1 MSDFL
6 ATWEL
11 TRKRFDDA
19 VLDLDQE
26 QLNWRLQPDTLT
38 IGQMAI
44 HVAGVELFMVRQLV
58 DVSFDDTQDRISQA
72 STEGVISD
80 SDFPFGREEI
90 TPELVRYALDFGR
103 TVTQPLLA
111 NPIEEIRQ
119 KTLKS
124 ALGPIIDG
132 TGAMARL
139 AYHPGYHQ
147 GQVHFVRTAPG
158 FPLSR

>member
-1 MSDFL
+1 MSDFK

-11 TRKRFDDA
+11 TRQRFDDA
-19 VLDLDQE
+19 VLDLNQE
-26 QLNWRLQPDTLT
+26 QLNWRLQPGTLT

-44 HVAGVELFMVRQLV
+44 HVAGVELFMIRQLV
-58 DVSFDDTQDRISQA
+58 DTSFDEVQDRISQA

-80 SDFPFGREEI
+80 QDFPFTQDEI
-90 TPELVRYALDFGR
+90 TPELVRYALQFGR
-103 TVTQPLLA
+103 EVTAPVIS
-111 NPIEEIRQ
+111 NPTDEIRQ

-147 GQVHFVRTAPG
+147 GQVHFVRTATS
-158 FPLSR
+158 FPQ